1 MARVWVWSTV
11 ARGPLKARLTSSDM
25 AETPDT
31 LRAAEFFA
39 GIGMVRLGLERS
51 GIDVVWSNDWEP
63 AKAEMHATHFG
74 DDDTVEYVVGDI
86 GEVAATELPGALDLA
101 WASFPCTNL
110 SLAGNRAGLAGSES
124 STFFEW
130 IRILQQLEH
139 RPAAVAAENVVGLA
153 TSHGGDD
160 LRAAIRSLNELGYS
174 CDVVTLDA
182 RRFVPQSRPRLFVI
196 GSLDPVQE
204 AVEPNLALRP
214 KWLDTFFADESLI
227 THQAALPA
235 LPALRNDGFTDVAER
250 LAPGDTRWWGEARS
264 AAFIDSLSEIQRE
277 RVETLTKARKVT
289 YRTAYRRTRGGVA
302 VWEVRADDIAGCLR
316 TARGG
321 SSKQAVV
328 RLGNGT
334 VKIRWMTPSEYTTLM
349 GAPDYDITGLRASQ
363 VMFGCGD
370 AVVVDV
376 VEWLGTNYLRPLI
389 EGKFSDRITRLAEH
403 PMQDHD
409 GTLLSTQL
417 VSELFELTH
426 PVVVGAGLRGLTGE
440 DRITLHTTPIAMIL

>member
-1 MARVWVWSTV
+1 
-11 ARGPLKARLTSSDM
+11 M

-31 LRAAEFFA
+31 IRAAEFFA
-39 GIGMVRLGLERS
+39 GIGMVRLGLEGA

-74 DDDTVEYVVGDI
+74 ADDVVEYVVGDI
-86 GEVAATELPGALDLA
+86 GNVEAVDLPDDLDLA

-124 STFFEW
+124 GTFFEW
-130 IRILQQLEH
+130 IRILADLADQ
-139 RPAAVAAENVVGLA
+139 RPATVAAENVVGLA

-160 LRAAIRSLNELGYS
+160 LRAAIRSLNDLGYS
-174 CDVVTLDA
+174 CDVITLDA

-196 GSLDPVQE
+196 GSLEPVQE
-204 AVEPNLALRP
+204 ADEPNLALRP
-214 KWLDTFFADESLI
+214 EWLDTFFADDSLV
-227 THQAALPA
+227 THRAALPM
-235 LPALRNDGFTDVAER
+235 PPPVKNTGFTAAAER
-250 LAPGDTRWWGEARS
+250 LGPGNSHWWNETRS
-264 AAFIDSLSEIQRE
+264 AAFLDSLSEIQRE
-277 RVETLTKARKVT
+277 RVDTLTHAKKVT

-334 VKIRWMTPSEYTTLM
+334 VKVRWMTPSEYTTLM
-349 GAPDYDITGLRASQ
+349 GAPDYDIDGLRATQ

-376 VEWLGTNYLRPLI
+376 VEWLGENYLRPLI
-389 EGKFSDRITRLAEH
+389 EGRFAVAE
-403 PMQDHD
+403 PA
-409 GTLLSTQL
+409 
-417 VSELFELTH
+417 V
-426 PVVVGAGLRGLTGE
+426 
-440 DRITLHTTPIAMIL
+440 LHG